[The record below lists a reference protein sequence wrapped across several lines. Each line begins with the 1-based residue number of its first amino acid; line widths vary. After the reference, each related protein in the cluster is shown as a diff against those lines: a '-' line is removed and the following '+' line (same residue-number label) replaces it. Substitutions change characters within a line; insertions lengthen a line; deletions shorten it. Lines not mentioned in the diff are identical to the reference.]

1 MVVTPPPASG
11 LSRDANVDSL
21 PPGNPPR
28 ASTPIHLTQVE
39 GIRALAA
46 CVVFI
51 NHAYAQ
57 VWNPGRAQFPPWFLS
72 PFTYSLVAGHLSV
85 TVFIVVSGFCLM
97 LPVVGAGNRLRG
109 GAVAFFKRRARR
121 ILPPYYGALAFCLLA
136 IWTIIGKPTGTLWD
150 VPIERSWVA
159 ILSHLVLLQDL
170 FGTGKINYVF
180 WSIAVEWQIYFIFPL
195 LVGSWRRLGPTFT
208 VFAALAAGYALR
220 LGLGHTRVARA
231 APQYIGLFALGM
243 LAAYMV
249 RSDDTA
255 IVLVRR
261 RVPWRWVSLLCI
273 ALVVALSDFWGWQQA
288 VERFYV
294 LDFPVAVA
302 ALCVLVFTSLDKWS
316 IATRILSWRPL
327 VFVGTFSYSLYLI
340 HAPLLQMIWQYILAP
355 AHPSPPVMFAAL
367 MGPGALSIL
376 GFSYVFFR
384 IFEEPFMGRS
394 APRAWQ
400 GPRPVSG
407 GTAEALAPAPLP
419 GRRAP

>member
-1 MVVTPPPASG
+1 MVLTPSPAADP
-11 LSRDANVDSL
+11 SRANVDSL
-21 PPGNPPR
+21 SSGNPPR
-28 ASTPIHLTQVE
+28 ASKPIHLTQVE

-46 CVVFI
+46 YVVFI

-57 VWNPGRAQFPPWFLS
+57 VWNPGRAQFPPWLLS

-136 IWTIIGKPTGTLWD
+136 IWTVIGKPTGTLWD
-150 VPIERSWVA
+150 VPIESNRVA

-195 LVGSWRRLGPTFT
+195 LVWSWRRLGPTVT
-208 VFAALAAGYALR
+208 VFSALAVGYALR

-243 LAAYMV
+243 LAAYLV
-249 RSDDTA
+249 RSEDTA
-255 IVLVRR
+255 IVVLRR
-261 RVPWRWVSLLCI
+261 RVPWRSVTLLCV
-273 ALVVALSDFWGWQQA
+273 AWVVALSDFWGWQRA

-294 LDFPVAVA
+294 LDCPVAVA
-302 ALCVLVFTSLDKWS
+302 ALCVLVFTSIDKS
-316 IATRILSWRPL
+316 SVATRILSWRPL

-340 HAPLLQMIWQYILAP
+340 HAPLLQMLWQYILAP
-355 AHPSPPVMFAAL
+355 AHLSAAVMFAAL

-376 GFSYVFFR
+376 GFSYGFFR
-384 IFEEPFMGRS
+384 VFEEPFMGRS
-394 APRAWQ
+394 APRSWR
-400 GPRPVSG
+400 GRGPVSG
-407 GTAEALAPAPLP
+407 GTAETLVPAPLP